1 VLGLTHCG
9 RGLCCRRDCVDVRSL
24 SMMVML
30 IIRFLPARFLE
41 T

>member
-1 VLGLTHCG
+1 MLGLTHCG
-9 RGLCCRRDCVDVRSL
+9 WGLCRCRDCVDVRSL

-30 IIRFLPARFLE
+30 ISRFLPAKFLE